1 MHSRNQG
8 VTLLEV
14 MVVVA
19 IIGVFATLSVTSF
32 QGMTERQRISGAQ
45 RELVLMMQEARQ
57 KARSTRQPVRLN
69 TAVVDEDGRQVTYMR
84 WESLACSD
92 AWGTLCPTAAC
103 LDNLCNV
110 GGCECPE
117 VGPELRIP
125 PQLDVTRL
133 AGLCWTDATG
143 TGSPIVAPSPAGG
156 RPCEPSE
163 DAPGPERLVL
173 LRNHGTPE
181 TPLWKPELVFQTDK
195 LTASVRAVDCDK
207 HASTPGCQ

>member
-1 MHSRNQG
+1 MHPRNQG

-32 QGMTERQRISGAQ
+32 QGMLERQRVSGAQ

-57 KARSTRQPVRLN
+57 KARATRQPVRLN
-69 TAVVDEDGRQVTYMR
+69 LRVADENDRQVTRMR

-92 AWGTLCPTAAC
+92 TWGTVCPIEAC
-103 LDNLCNV
+103 LDNRCGE

-117 VGPELRIP
+117 TGPELIIP
-125 PQLDVTRL
+125 PQLDVTQL
-133 AGLCWTDATG
+133 VGLCWVDATG
-143 TGSPIVAPSPAGG
+143 TQSPIVAPRSADG

-163 DAPGPERLVL
+163 DAPDPERLVL
-173 LRNHGTPE
+173 RRNHGTPE
-181 TPLWKPELVFQTDK
+181 LPNWRPELVFQADK
-195 LTASVRAVDCDK
+195 LTASIRSVDCDK
-207 HASTPGCQ
+207 HGSTPGCQ